1 MNIQPQRSNIGN
13 GRVIDLT
20 FITGKITYD
29 EISVLKKIDL
39 SNQIDLLKE
48 DMLQV
53 DYQGTHLLDVGWYPS
68 FDIKGSFQIR
78 VIKDYNWDA
87 PLVYSTAGTI
97 RLLIE
102 EINAAQNVINKE
114 Q

>member
-1 MNIQPQRSNIGN
+1 
-13 GRVIDLT
+13 VIDLT

-29 EISVLKKIDL
+29 EISTLKDIDL

-53 DYQGTHLLDVGWYPS
+53 EYQGTHLLDVGWYPS
-68 FDIKGSFQIR
+68 FDTNGSFQIR
-78 VIKDYNWDA
+78 AIKDYDWEV
-87 PLVYSTAGTI
+87 PLVFSKADTI
-97 RLLIE
+97 QLLIE
-102 EINAAQNVINKE
+102 EIIAAQNVINKE